1 MKAES
6 INKKETPWRQGNLCR
21 GVFCVEER
29 ERGKGKEKGKGGW
42 QKRGEK
48 ERGKG
53 KTGAKKPGPQARRRS
68 KI

>member
-6 INKKETPWRQGNLCR
+6 INKKGTPWGQGNLCR

-29 ERGKGKEKGKGGW
+29 ECLLLE
-42 QKRGEK
+42 
-48 ERGKG
+48 G

-68 KI
+68 KEI